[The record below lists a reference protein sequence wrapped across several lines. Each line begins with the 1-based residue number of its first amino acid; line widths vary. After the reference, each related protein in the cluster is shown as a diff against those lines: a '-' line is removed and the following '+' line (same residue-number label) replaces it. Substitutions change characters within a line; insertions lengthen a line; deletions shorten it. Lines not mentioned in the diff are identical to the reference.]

1 MLWPSSTETL
11 ILQRSDKDW
20 TALRKICAAEAGPIV
35 YPFGLMVSPRYT
47 VSPTVEPALE
57 LVRKYNVPGPRYTSY
72 PTAPQFT
79 AEVDRAAL
87 MEEISRDNEESDRP
101 LSLYF
106 HLPFCESLCWYCG
119 CNTVITQRRSS
130 AGEYVDLLRR
140 ELAITRPL
148 LNIARPVTQLHFGGG
163 TPTFLPPAE
172 IDRLGEAIHSVFRF
186 AADAEISVEIDP
198 RRLTKEHVEAYRRLG
213 CNRASLGVQDTNPQ
227 VQLAIHRWQPL
238 SQTAQAIT
246 WLREAGYQSVSV
258 DLIYGLP
265 LQTPDSFAK
274 SLDEIIA
281 LNPDR
286 LAVFSYAHVP
296 WLKPAQK
303 IFDDRQQ
310 LPTTEAKLAML
321 TIATRALI
329 AAGYVHIG
337 MDHFARPDDEL
348 AVAHANGTLYRNF
361 QGYTTRAGA
370 SLYGFGMSSISQT
383 DGSFRQNHKNLE
395 EYAAVLERNELPVE
409 RGCLL
414 TAEDKNRR
422 ALVMDIMCRHRVDFA
437 DLSRRLNMDVARAY
451 AVELATLDDLEI
463 DGLLRRDDGGFE
475 ITAVGELFRRV
486 IAMRFDA
493 YLDRGPRKFSRT
505 V

>member
-1 MLWPSSTETL
+1 
-11 ILQRSDKDW
+11 
-20 TALRKICAAEAGPIV
+20 
-35 YPFGLMVSPRYT
+35 MVSPRNT
-47 VSPTVEPALE
+47 VPTTVEPALE

-72 PTAPQFT
+72 PTAPQFS
-79 AEVDRAAL
+79 ADVDRTAL
-87 MEEISRDNEESDRP
+87 RAEIARDNADPARP
-101 LSLYF
+101 LSLYL

-119 CNTVITQRRSS
+119 CNTVITRRRSS
-130 AGEYVDLLRR
+130 AGEYVDLLCR
-140 ELAITRPL
+140 ELAITQPL
-148 LNIARPVTQLHFGGG
+148 LNTERPVTQLHFGGG

-172 IDRLGEAIHSVFRF
+172 IDRLGRAIHSVFRF
-186 AADAEISVEIDP
+186 APDAEISVEIDP

-238 SQTAQAIT
+238 EQTAQAIT

-265 LQTPDSFAK
+265 VQTPESFART
-274 SLDEIIA
+274 LEQVIA
-281 LNPDR
+281 LGPDR

-296 WLKPAQK
+296 WIKPAQK
-303 IFDDRQQ
+303 IFDDRRQ
-310 LPTTEAKLAML
+310 LPSTEAKLAML
-321 TIATRALI
+321 TTAARALT

-348 AVAHANGTLYRNF
+348 ARAHDDGTLYRNF

-383 DGSFRQNHKNLE
+383 DGSFRQNFKDLE
-395 EYAAVLERNELPVE
+395 DYTAAIKRDELPLERGFLLSDEDKRRRAIVMDVMCRQRVDYAALSGRIGLDVAQ
-409 RGCLL
+409 
-414 TAEDKNRR
+414 TYAAEI
-422 ALVMDIMCRHRVDFA
+422 ASLA
-437 DLSRRLNMDVARAY
+437 DLEA
-451 AVELATLDDLEI
+451 
-463 DGLLRRDDGGFE
+463 DGLLKRDAGGID
-475 ITAVGELFRRV
+475 ITPLGELFRRI

>member
-1 MLWPSSTETL
+1 M
-11 ILQRSDKDW
+11 
-20 TALRKICAAEAGPIV
+20 
-35 YPFGLMVSPRYT
+35 
-47 VSPTVEPALE
+47 
-57 LVRKYNVPGPRYTSY
+57 PGPRYTSY
-72 PTAPQFT
+72 PTAPQFS
-79 AEVDRAAL
+79 AAVDRVAL
-87 MEEISRDNEESDRP
+87 REEIAHDNADATRP

-119 CNTVITQRRSS
+119 CNTVITRRLSS
-130 AGEYVDLLRR
+130 AGEYVDLLCR
-140 ELAITRPL
+140 ELAITQPL
-148 LNIARPVTQLHFGGG
+148 VNPARPVTQLHFGGG

-172 IDRLGEAIHSVFRF
+172 IDRLGRAIHSVFTF
-186 AADAEISVEIDP
+186 APGAEISVEIDP

-238 SQTAQAIT
+238 AQTAQAIT
-246 WLREAGYQSVSV
+246 WLRESGYESVSV

-265 LQTPDSFAK
+265 LQTPASFART
-274 SLDEIIA
+274 LEEIIA

-303 IFDDRQQ
+303 IFDDRNQ
-310 LPTTEAKLAML
+310 LPDTEAKLAML
-321 TIATRALI
+321 TTATHALT

-337 MDHFARPDDEL
+337 MDHFARPGDEL
-348 AVAHANGTLYRNF
+348 AIAHDEGTLYRNF

-383 DGSFRQNHKNLE
+383 DGSFRQNHKELDA
-395 EYAAVLERNELPVE
+395 YADAVNRNDLPIE

-414 TAEDKNRR
+414 SEEDRNRR
-422 ALVMDIMCRHRVDFA
+422 AVIMDIMCRKQVDYA
-437 DLSRRLNMDVARAY
+437 GLSERLRLDVAQAY
-451 AVELATLDDLEI
+451 APEINSLTDLEA
-463 DGLLRRDDGGFE
+463 DGLIQRQPAGFL
-475 ITAVGELFRRV
+475 ITPLGELFRRV

-493 YLDRGPRKFSRT
+493 YLAQSQARGFSK
-505 V
+505 VV

>member
-1 MLWPSSTETL
+1 
-11 ILQRSDKDW
+11 
-20 TALRKICAAEAGPIV
+20 
-35 YPFGLMVSPRYT
+35 MVSPRNT
-47 VSPTVEPALE
+47 VSPPIYEPALE

-79 AEVDRAAL
+79 AEVDRTEL
-87 MEEISRDNEESDRP
+87 RTEIARDNADPTRP

-119 CNTVITQRRSS
+119 CNTVITRRWAA
-130 AGEYVDLLRR
+130 AGEYVDLLQR
-140 ELAITRPL
+140 ELALTRPL
-148 LNIARPVTQLHFGGG
+148 LNPARPVTQLHFGGG
-163 TPTFLPPAE
+163 TPTFLPPEE
-172 IDRLGEAIHSVFRF
+172 IDRLGEAIHSMFRF
-186 AADAEISVEIDP
+186 TPDAEISVEIDP
-198 RRLTKEHVEAYRRLG
+198 RRLTKAHVDAYRRLG

-238 SQTAQAIT
+238 AQTAQAIA

-265 LQTPDSFAK
+265 VQTPESFART
-274 SLDEIIA
+274 LDEVIA
-281 LNPDR
+281 LKPDR

-303 IFDDRQQ
+303 IFDDRAQ

-321 TIATRALI
+321 TAAARALA

-348 AVAHANGTLYRNF
+348 ARAHDDGTLYRNF

-383 DGSFRQNHKNLE
+383 DGSFRQNQKNLE
-395 EYAAVLERNELPVE
+395 EYAAALARGELPME
-409 RGCLL
+409 RGFLL
-414 TAEDKNRR
+414 SVEDRRRR
-422 ALVMDIMCRHRVDFA
+422 AVVMDIMCRRRVDYSDLTRRLGVPVEKEYAAEIA
-437 DLSRRLNMDVARAY
+437 DLA
-451 AVELATLDDLEI
+451 DLEA
-463 DGLLRRDDGGFE
+463 DGLLVRDGGGFD
-475 ITAVGELFRRV
+475 ITPLGELFRRIV
-486 IAMRFDA
+486 AMRFDA
-493 YLDRGPRKFSRT
+493 YLDRGPRRFSRT

>member
-1 MLWPSSTETL
+1 MSQVNT
-11 ILQRSDKDW
+11 RRG
-20 TALRKICAAEAGPIV
+20 LRKKCAAGPARLP
-35 YPFGLMVSPRYT
+35 YARHTMVSPRNT
-47 VSPTVEPALE
+47 VPATVEPALE

-79 AEVDRAAL
+79 ADFDRAAL
-87 MEEISRDNEESDRP
+87 NAEIARDNADPTHP

-119 CNTVITQRRSS
+119 CNTVITRRRSS
-130 AGEYVDLLRR
+130 AGEYVGLLRR
-140 ELAITRPL
+140 ELAITQPL
-148 LNIARPVTQLHFGGG
+148 VNTARPVTQLHFGGG
-163 TPTFLPPAE
+163 TPTFLPPAD

-186 AADAEISVEIDP
+186 AGDAEVSVEIDP

-227 VQLAIHRWQPL
+227 VQMAIHRWQPL
-238 SQTAQAIT
+238 SQTAQAIG

-265 LQTPDSFAK
+265 VQTPESFART
-274 SLDEIIA
+274 LDEIIG

-310 LPTTEAKLAML
+310 LPTTEAKLEML
-321 TIATRALI
+321 MTAARALT

-348 AVAHANGTLYRNF
+348 ARAHDDGTLYRNF

-383 DGSFRQNHKNLE
+383 DGSFRQNHKE
-395 EYAAVLERNELPVE
+395 IDAYAAAVEKGELPLER
-409 RGCLL
+409 GFLL
-414 TAEDKNRR
+414 SAEDRNRR
-422 ALVMDIMCRHRVDFA
+422 ALIMDVMCRPRVDFA
-437 DLSRRLNMDVARAY
+437 DLGRRTGLDIARAY
-451 AVELATLDDLEI
+451 APELASLADLEA
-463 DGLLRRDDGGFE
+463 DGLLRSDAGGFN
-475 ITAVGELFRRV
+475 ITPLGELFRRV

-493 YLDRGPRKFSRT
+493 YLDRGPRRFSRT

>member
-1 MLWPSSTETL
+1 
-11 ILQRSDKDW
+11 
-20 TALRKICAAEAGPIV
+20 
-35 YPFGLMVSPRYT
+35 MVSPRYT

-72 PTAPQFT
+72 PTAPQFS
-79 AEVDRAAL
+79 AEVDRTAL
-87 MEEISRDNEESDRP
+87 LAEIARDNADPTRP

-119 CNTVITQRRSS
+119 CNTVITRRRSS
-130 AGEYVDLLRR
+130 AGEYVGLLCR
-140 ELAITRPL
+140 ELAITQPL
-148 LNIARPVTQLHFGGG
+148 LNAKRPVTQLHFGGG

-172 IDRLGEAIHSVFRF
+172 IDRLGRAIHSVFTF
-186 AADAEISVEIDP
+186 APDAEISVEIDP

-213 CNRASLGVQDTNPQ
+213 CNRASLGVQDTDPQ

-238 SQTAQAIT
+238 AQTAQAIT

-265 LQTPDSFAK
+265 VQTPDSFAHT
-274 SLDEIIA
+274 LDEIIA

-296 WLKPAQK
+296 WIKPAQK

-321 TIATRALI
+321 TTATRALT

-348 AVAHANGTLYRNF
+348 AIAHDNGSLYRNF

-395 EYAAVLERNELPVE
+395 EYETVLQRDELPVE
-409 RGCLL
+409 RGFLL
-414 TAEDKNRR
+414 SEDDRNRR
-422 ALVMDIMCRHRVDFA
+422 AVVMDIMCRKRFDFA
-437 DLSRRLNMDVARAY
+437 DLGRRLNLDVAQTY
-451 AVELATLDDLEI
+451 ATELATLTDLEA
-463 DGLLRRDDGGFE
+463 DGLLRRDAGGFD
-475 ITAVGELFRRV
+475 ITPLGELFRRV

>member
-1 MLWPSSTETL
+1 MLWG
-11 ILQRSDKDW
+11 I
-20 TALRKICAAEAGPIV
+20 
-35 YPFGLMVSPRYT
+35 MVSPRYT

-72 PTAPQFT
+72 PTAPQFS

-87 MEEISRDNEESDRP
+87 RAEIARDNADPTRP

-130 AGEYVDLLRR
+130 AGEYVGLLRR
-140 ELAITRPL
+140 ELAITQPL
-148 LNIARPVTQLHFGGG
+148 LNTARPVTQLHFGGG
-163 TPTFLPPAE
+163 TPTFLPPEE
-172 IDRLGEAIHSVFRF
+172 IDRLGQAIHEVFTF
-186 AADAEISVEIDP
+186 APDAEISVEIDP
-198 RRLTKEHVEAYRRLG
+198 RRLTKAHVEAYRRLG

-238 SQTAQAIT
+238 AQTAQAIA

-265 LQTPDSFAK
+265 VQTPESFAK

-310 LPTTEAKLAML
+310 LPSTEAKLAML
-321 TIATRALI
+321 TTAARALT

-348 AVAHANGTLYRNF
+348 ARAHDDGTLYRNF

-383 DGSFRQNHKNLE
+383 DGSFRQNFKDLE
-395 EYAAVLERNELPVE
+395 EYTSTLNRGEPPLER
-409 RGCLL
+409 GFLL
-414 TAEDKNRR
+414 SEEDKRR
-422 ALVMDIMCRHRVDFA
+422 RTLVMDVMCRQRVDFA
-437 DLSRRLNMDVARAY
+437 DLSRRIGLDVAQTY
-451 AVELATLDDLEI
+451 AAEIASLTDLAA
-463 DGLLRRDDGGFE
+463 DGLIQSDDGGFN
-475 ITAVGELFRRV
+475 ITPLGELFRRI